1 MFIWFDFNEKVV
13 STRTQKSGVGVGW
26 FEDGRVGWSVCIG
39 VRSKGWG
46 EGGWA
51 PPSNKWG
58 YALDLVTIFHIFHY
72 KRQLTFWVDGGSK
85 SMILTLTVN
94 R

>member
-1 MFIWFDFNEKVV
+1 M
-13 STRTQKSGVGVGW
+13 GW
-26 FEDGRVGWSVCIG
+26 FEDGRVGWRVCIG

-58 YALDLVTIFHIFHY
+58 YPLDLVTIFHIFHY
-72 KRQLTFWVDGGSK
+72 KRQLTFWVGGGSK
-85 SMILTLTVN
+85 SMIFDVN
-94 R
+94 SKSVNLNFTPYINQS